1 MRDTP
6 RPTSQGVRH
15 RLRILGPQAVGW
27 TACVRRAAP

>member
-27 TACVRRAAP
+27 TACVRRTAP